1 MLVLAMKFSKAAVG
15 TNATNAPGRR
25 LGRGGP
31 GASEARAREG
41 PSTPRRWGTLPH
53 NGREEHTGSR
63 TLRLPPQDSGELEP
77 AGSMTTNE
85 CINWDSCHGMWRVSL
100 ERR

>member
-41 PSTPRRWGTLPH
+41 PSTA
-53 NGREEHTGSR
+53 EAMGSTPSQR
-63 TLRLPPQDSGELEP
+63 KRG
-77 AGSMTTNE
+77 A
-85 CINWDSCHGMWRVSL
+85 HR
-100 ERR
+100 